1 MIRTGFASLALFL
14 ATTPANAEECAPFT
28 WGSVDVG
35 GIDISQGAIIV
46 GVTIEGIGRDIPL
59 QLDTGSATTELYGE
73 AVPAEIMAA
82 GKQPRSV
89 RVEGWSGDGQSL
101 PIAIR
106 PAEGAAGQTVGTL
119 GTDAFPE
126 GFILDLEHQR
136 ICKMNVLNN
145 DAIAGWQTLTLVK
158 GSPVIEATE
167 DGATIRLL
175 LDTGSSGFSLL
186 STQALSST
194 VRSATPVQQLSVPS
208 FGRMLNVTALKP
220 SRSMAVMGKGLTLDR
235 VYSFDDP
242 DIEGMLKSAGIS
254 GLLGMQ
260 PFSDGAL
267 VFDFLGQRIGFGRL
281 PK

>member
-1 MIRTGFASLALFL
+1 MEGSHDPDWVCKFGAFL

-46 GVTIEGIGRDIPL
+46 GVNIEGIGRDIPL

-145 DAIAGWQTLTLVK
+145 DAIAGWQTLTLVN

-167 DGATIRLL
+167 DGAAIRLL

-186 STQALSST
+186 STRGTFINSPFCNA
-194 VRSATPVQQLSVPS
+194 RPAAECS
-208 FGRMLNVTALKP
+208 FLWPDAQCHRP
-220 SRSMAVMGKGLTLDR
+220 EAVAEHG
-235 VYSFDDP
+235 
-242 DIEGMLKSAGIS
+242 
-254 GLLGMQ
+254 
-260 PFSDGAL
+260 SDGQGTDTGQG
-267 VFDFLGQRIGFGRL
+267 VFVRRS
-281 PK
+281 